1 MGKIWN
7 DLDFVNHSDI
17 FTPFVAEKVRK
28 VNGQSVI
35 SFGLGSFGYDLQL
48 ADEFKMFYPQHG
60 DDEIFFE
67 DETRPILD
75 PKNVNPA
82 DWYEYKGG
90 RVVIPAGHFV
100 LGRSTEYIKM
110 PDNCVGLCLG
120 KSTYARV
127 GLSVNITPLEPGWHG
142 YLAIEIHN
150 NSAYPAV
157 VYAGEGIAQVLIFEG
172 EIPRNGYGQDG
183 KYQNQQGIQLPKV

>member
-7 DLDFVNHSDI
+7 DRDFVNHSDI

-28 VNGQSVI
+28 INGMPVI

-48 ADEFKMFYPQHG
+48 ADEFKMFCPALTET
-60 DDEIFFE
+60 DIFFNE
-67 DETRPILD
+67 DPRLD
-75 PKNVNPA
+75 PKNVDPK
-82 DWYEYKGG
+82 DWSEFKGEHII
-90 RVVIPAGHFV
+90 IPAGHFV

-127 GLSVNITPLEPGWHG
+127 GLSVNITPLEPGWQG

-157 VYAGEGIAQVLIFEG
+157 VYAGEGIAQVLVFEG
-172 EIPRNGYGQDG
+172 EAPRNGYGQDG